1 MIENNTVAAEEAVEA
16 NATAEAAVAVKP
28 KRHINQQK
36 LQDNLWGW
44 AFCVP
49 LIVGTVLFIY
59 IALVM
64 ALLLSFTVY
73 SGSIHGNVWEF
84 LGKMLTGGEF
94 EYTANVITGESYAG
108 NVFTDF
114 PAFDADGMPIGDG
127 RPDPLRWYKF
137 IFTDTMASSQDAYDL
152 GFSMSSMGMTLFNT
166 VFYMIGIPIGMV
178 LSMFFAVCM
187 SRDIKGANFFRVL
200 YYLPSV
206 ASTVAVVFTFNKL
219 FQDGGVIN
227 SLLGGSDIPW
237 FNTGDGEPLLGAEQ
251 GIDPFWQQGLLN
263 KTMIVIMM
271 VWKGLGGTIILYIA
285 GLSGVNASTKE
296 AAQIDGAN
304 GWQIFWKV
312 TMPDLYPVIFYNIV
326 TSVIG
331 GMQIY
336 AEPELFFPTPSSTSD
351 ISQTYQTKPNMMTS
365 GYVALIWF
373 WGIRGIVALGIDTI
387 QLNPNYGQV
396 EYQGLGAAYGMVL
409 AVIILVLTL
418 FQFWLDKK
426 NAE

>member
-1 MIENNTVAAEEAVEA
+1 MMENNTAAAEEVVEST
-16 NATAEAAVAVKP
+16 ATAEAAGAVKP

-44 AFCVP
+44 IFCLP

-59 IALVM
+59 IALIM
-64 ALLLSFTVY
+64 AVLVSFTVY
-73 SGSIHGNVWEF
+73 SSTLHGNVFDF
-84 LGKMLTGGEF
+84 LGTMFTGGEIN
-94 EYTANVITGESYAG
+94 YDGDLL
-108 NVFTDF
+108 NVFSDQVLVDGKWVTRTD
-114 PAFDADGMPIGDG
+114 A
-127 RPDPLRWYKF
+127 LRWYKY
-137 IFTDTMASSQDAYDL
+137 IFTNVESSCADAAQMEL
-152 GFSMSSMGMTLFNT
+152 EMSTMGMTLFNT

-219 FQDGGVIN
+219 FTDSGVIN
-227 SLLGGSDIPW
+227 SLLGSRIPW
-237 FNTGDGEPLLGAEQ
+237 FNTGDGEPLLGAEA

-263 KTMIVIMM
+263 KTMVVIMM

-296 AAQIDGAN
+296 AAQIDGAS
-304 GWQIFWKV
+304 GWKIFWKV

-336 AEPELFFPTPSSTSD
+336 AEPELFFPTSGD
-351 ISQTYQTKPNMMTS
+351 NHLGLPNMLTS
-365 GYVALIWF
+365 GYVSLIWF
-373 WGIRGIVALGIDTI
+373 WGRNPTTSVGSDVIDLTGMSSTT
-387 QLNPNYGQV
+387 PF
-396 EYQGLGAAYGMVL
+396 ESLGAAYGMIL
-409 AVIILVLTL
+409 AIIIFVLTL
-418 FQFWLDKK
+418 FQFWLDKR

>member
-1 MIENNTVAAEEAVEA
+1 MMENNTAAAEEAVE
-16 NATAEAAVAVKP
+16 NTATAEATVAVKP
-28 KRHINQQK
+28 KRHVNQQK

-44 AFCVP
+44 IFCLP

-59 IALVM
+59 IALIM
-64 ALLLSFTVY
+64 AVLVSFTVY
-73 SGSIHGNVWEF
+73 SSTLHGNVFDF
-84 LGKMLTGGEF
+84 LGTMFTGGEIN
-94 EYTANVITGESYAG
+94 YDGDLL
-108 NVFTDF
+108 NVFSDQVQNAAGDWVPRTD
-114 PAFDADGMPIGDG
+114 A
-127 RPDPLRWYKF
+127 LRWYKY
-137 IFTDTMASSQDAYDL
+137 IFTNVESSCADAAQL
-152 GFSMSSMGMTLFNT
+152 GLEMSTMGMTLFNT

-219 FQDGGVIN
+219 FTDSGVIN
-227 SLLGGSDIPW
+227 SLLGSRIPW
-237 FNTGDGEPLLGAEQ
+237 FNTGDGEPLLGAEA

-263 KTMIVIMM
+263 KTMVVIMM

-296 AAQIDGAN
+296 AAQIDGAS
-304 GWQIFWKV
+304 GWKIFWKV

-336 AEPELFFPTPSSTSD
+336 AEPELFFPTSTSTLE
-351 ISQTYQTKPNMMTS
+351 IGGSYLFRPNLLTS
-365 GYVALIWF
+365 GYVSLIWF
-373 WGIRGIVALGIDTI
+373 WGLRGIVPVGSGTI
-387 QLNPNYGQV
+387 YLTPGNNAVSY
-396 EYQGLGAAYGMVL
+396 EGLGAAYGMVL
-409 AVIILVLTL
+409 AIIILVLTL

>member
-1 MIENNTVAAEEAVEA
+1 MMENNTAAAEEVVEST
-16 NATAEAAVAVKP
+16 ATAEAAVAVKP

-44 AFCVP
+44 IFCLP

-59 IALVM
+59 IALIM
-64 ALLLSFTVY
+64 AVLVSFTVY
-73 SGSIHGNVWEF
+73 SSTLHGNVFDF
-84 LGKMLTGGEF
+84 LGTMFTGGEIN
-94 EYTANVITGESYAG
+94 YDGDLL
-108 NVFTDF
+108 NVFSDQVLVDGEWVTRTD
-114 PAFDADGMPIGDG
+114 A
-127 RPDPLRWYKF
+127 LRWYKY
-137 IFTDTMASSQDAYDL
+137 IFTNVESSCADAAQMEL
-152 GFSMSSMGMTLFNT
+152 EMSTMGMTLFNT

-219 FQDGGVIN
+219 FTDSGVIN
-227 SLLGGSDIPW
+227 SLLGSRIPW
-237 FNTGDGEPLLGAEQ
+237 FNTGDGKPLLGAEA

-263 KTMIVIMM
+263 KTMVVIMM

-296 AAQIDGAN
+296 AAQIDGAS
-304 GWQIFWKV
+304 GWKIFWKV

-336 AEPELFFPTPSSTSD
+336 AEPELFFPTSGD
-351 ISQTYQTKPNMMTS
+351 NHLGMPNMLTS
-365 GYVALIWF
+365 GYVSLIWF
-373 WGIRGIVALGIDTI
+373 WGRNPTTSVGSDVIDLTGMSSTT
-387 QLNPNYGQV
+387 PF
-396 EYQGLGAAYGMVL
+396 ESLGAAYGMIL
-409 AVIILVLTL
+409 AIIIFVLTL
-418 FQFWLDKK
+418 FQFWLDKR

>member
-1 MIENNTVAAEEAVEA
+1 MMENNTAAAEEVVESA
-16 NATAEAAVAVKP
+16 ATADAAIAVKP

-44 AFCVP
+44 IFCLP

-59 IALVM
+59 IALIM
-64 ALLLSFTVY
+64 AVLISFTVY
-73 SGSIHGNVWEF
+73 SSTLHGNVFDF
-84 LGKMLTGGEF
+84 LGTMFSGGQIN
-94 EYTANVITGESYAG
+94 YDGDLL
-108 NVFTDF
+108 NVFSDQMLVDGEWVTRTD
-114 PAFDADGMPIGDG
+114 A
-127 RPDPLRWYKF
+127 LRWYKY
-137 IFTDTMASSQDAYDL
+137 IFTNVESSCADAAQMEL
-152 GFSMSSMGMTLFNT
+152 EMSTMGMTLFNT

-219 FQDGGVIN
+219 FTDSGVIN
-227 SLLGGSDIPW
+227 SLLGSRIPW
-237 FNTGDGEPLLGAEQ
+237 FNTGDGKPLLGAEA

-263 KTMIVIMM
+263 KTMVVIMM

-296 AAQIDGAN
+296 AAQIDGAS
-304 GWQIFWKV
+304 GWKIFWKV

-336 AEPELFFPTPSSTSD
+336 AEPELFFPTSGD
-351 ISQTYQTKPNMMTS
+351 NHLGMPNLLTS

-373 WGIRGIVALGIDTI
+373 WGRNPTTSVGADVIDLTGMSSST
-387 QLNPNYGQV
+387 PF
-396 EYQGLGAAYGMVL
+396 ESLGAAYGMIL
-409 AVIILVLTL
+409 AIIIFVLTL

>member
-1 MIENNTVAAEEAVEA
+1 MMENNTAAAEEVVEST
-16 NATAEAAVAVKP
+16 ATAEAAVAVKP

-44 AFCVP
+44 IFCLP

-59 IALVM
+59 IALIM
-64 ALLLSFTVY
+64 AVLVSFTVY
-73 SGSIHGNVWEF
+73 SSTLHGNVFDF
-84 LGKMLTGGEF
+84 LGTMFTGGEIN
-94 EYTANVITGESYAG
+94 YDGDLL
-108 NVFTDF
+108 NVFSDQVLVDGEWVTRTD
-114 PAFDADGMPIGDG
+114 A
-127 RPDPLRWYKF
+127 LRWYKY
-137 IFTDTMASSQDAYDL
+137 IFTNVESSCADAAQMGL
-152 GFSMSSMGMTLFNT
+152 EMSTMGMTLFNT

-219 FQDGGVIN
+219 FTDSGVIN
-227 SLLGGSDIPW
+227 SLLGSRIPW
-237 FNTGDGEPLLGAEQ
+237 FNTGDGEPLLGAEA

-263 KTMIVIMM
+263 KTMVVIMM

-296 AAQIDGAN
+296 AAQIDGAS
-304 GWQIFWKV
+304 GWKIFWKV

-336 AEPELFFPTPSSTSD
+336 AEPELFFPTSGD
-351 ISQTYQTKPNMMTS
+351 NHLGLPNMLTS
-365 GYVALIWF
+365 GYVSLIWF
-373 WGIRGIVALGIDTI
+373 WGRNPTTSVGSDVIDLTGMSSTT
-387 QLNPNYGQV
+387 PF
-396 EYQGLGAAYGMVL
+396 ESLGAAYGMIL
-409 AVIILVLTL
+409 AIIIFVLTL

>member
-1 MIENNTVAAEEAVEA
+1 MMENNTAAAEEVVEST
-16 NATAEAAVAVKP
+16 ATAEAAVAVKP

-44 AFCVP
+44 IFCLP

-59 IALVM
+59 IALIM
-64 ALLLSFTVY
+64 AVLVSFTVY
-73 SGSIHGNVWEF
+73 SSTLHGNVFDF
-84 LGKMLTGGEF
+84 LGTMFTGGEIN
-94 EYTANVITGESYAG
+94 YDGDLL
-108 NVFTDF
+108 NVFSDQVQNAAGDWVPRTD
-114 PAFDADGMPIGDG
+114 A
-127 RPDPLRWYKF
+127 LRWYKY
-137 IFTDTMASSQDAYDL
+137 IFTNVESSCADAAQL
-152 GFSMSSMGMTLFNT
+152 GLEMSTMGMTLFNT

-219 FQDGGVIN
+219 FTDSGVIN
-227 SLLGGSDIPW
+227 SLLGSRIPW
-237 FNTGDGEPLLGAEQ
+237 FNTGDGEPLLGAEA

-263 KTMIVIMM
+263 KTMVVIMM

-296 AAQIDGAN
+296 AAQIDGAS
-304 GWQIFWKV
+304 GWKIFWKV

-336 AEPELFFPTPSSTSD
+336 AEPELFFPTSGD
-351 ISQTYQTKPNMMTS
+351 NLLGLPNMLTS
-365 GYVALIWF
+365 GYVSLIWF
-373 WGIRGIVALGIDTI
+373 WGRNPATSPGSDIID
-387 QLNPNYGQV
+387 LNGMTSSTPF
-396 EYQGLGAAYGMVL
+396 ESLGAAYGMIL
-409 AVIILVLTL
+409 AIIIFVLTL

>member
-1 MIENNTVAAEEAVEA
+1 MMENNTAAAEEVVE
-16 NATAEAAVAVKP
+16 NTATAEAAVAVKP

-44 AFCVP
+44 IFCLP

-59 IALVM
+59 IALIM
-64 ALLLSFTVY
+64 AVLVSFTVY
-73 SGSIHGNVWEF
+73 SSTLHGNVFDF
-84 LGKMLTGGEF
+84 LGTMFTGGEIN
-94 EYTANVITGESYAG
+94 YDGDLL
-108 NVFTDF
+108 NVFSDQVLVDGKWVTRTD
-114 PAFDADGMPIGDG
+114 A
-127 RPDPLRWYKF
+127 LRWYKY
-137 IFTDTMASSQDAYDL
+137 IFTNVESSCADAAQL
-152 GFSMSSMGMTLFNT
+152 GLEMSTMGMTLFNT
-166 VFYMIGIPIGMV
+166 VFYLIGIPIGMV

-219 FQDGGVIN
+219 FTDSGVIN
-227 SLLGGSDIPW
+227 SLLGSRIPW
-237 FNTGDGEPLLGAEQ
+237 FNTGDGEPLLGAEA

-263 KTMIVIMM
+263 KTMVVIMM

-296 AAQIDGAN
+296 AAQIDGAS
-304 GWQIFWKV
+304 GWKIFWKV

-336 AEPELFFPTPSSTSD
+336 AEPELFFPTSGD
-351 ISQTYQTKPNMMTS
+351 NHLGLPNMLTS
-365 GYVALIWF
+365 GYVSLIWF
-373 WGIRGIVALGIDTI
+373 WGRNPATSPGSDIID
-387 QLNPNYGQV
+387 LNGMTSSTPF
-396 EYQGLGAAYGMVL
+396 ESLGAAYGMIL
-409 AVIILVLTL
+409 AIIIFVLTL

>member
-1 MIENNTVAAEEAVEA
+1 MMENNTAAAEEVVEST
-16 NATAEAAVAVKP
+16 ATAEAAVAVKP

-44 AFCVP
+44 IFCLP

-59 IALVM
+59 IALIM
-64 ALLLSFTVY
+64 AVLVSFTVY
-73 SGSIHGNVWEF
+73 SSTLHGNVFDF
-84 LGKMLTGGEF
+84 LGTMFTGGEIN
-94 EYTANVITGESYAG
+94 YDGDLL
-108 NVFTDF
+108 NVFSDQVLVDGKWVTRTD
-114 PAFDADGMPIGDG
+114 A
-127 RPDPLRWYKF
+127 LRWYKY
-137 IFTDTMASSQDAYDL
+137 IFTNVESSCADAAQMEL
-152 GFSMSSMGMTLFNT
+152 EMSTMGMTLFNT

-219 FQDGGVIN
+219 FTDSGVIN
-227 SLLGGSDIPW
+227 SLLGSRIPW
-237 FNTGDGEPLLGAEQ
+237 FNTGDGEPLLGAEA

-263 KTMIVIMM
+263 KTMVVIMM

-296 AAQIDGAN
+296 AAQIDGAS
-304 GWQIFWKV
+304 GWKIFWKV

-336 AEPELFFPTPSSTSD
+336 AEPELFFPTSGD
-351 ISQTYQTKPNMMTS
+351 NHLGLPNMLTS
-365 GYVALIWF
+365 GYVSLIWF
-373 WGIRGIVALGIDTI
+373 WGRNPTTSVGSDVIDLTGMSSTT
-387 QLNPNYGQV
+387 PF
-396 EYQGLGAAYGMVL
+396 ESLGAAYGMIL
-409 AVIILVLTL
+409 AIIIFVLTL

>member
-1 MIENNTVAAEEAVEA
+1 MMENNTAAAEEVVESA
-16 NATAEAAVAVKP
+16 ATAEAAVAVKP

-44 AFCVP
+44 IFCLP

-59 IALVM
+59 IALIM
-64 ALLLSFTVY
+64 AVLVSFTVY
-73 SGSIHGNVWEF
+73 SSTLHGNVFDF
-84 LGKMLTGGEF
+84 LGTMFTGGEIN
-94 EYTANVITGESYAG
+94 YDGDLL
-108 NVFTDF
+108 NVFSDQELVDGEWVTRTD
-114 PAFDADGMPIGDG
+114 A
-127 RPDPLRWYKF
+127 LRWYKY
-137 IFTDTMASSQDAYDL
+137 IFTNVESSCADAAQMEL
-152 GFSMSSMGMTLFNT
+152 EMSTMGMTLFNT

-219 FQDGGVIN
+219 FTDSGVIN
-227 SLLGGSDIPW
+227 SLLGSRIPW
-237 FNTGDGEPLLGAEQ
+237 FNTGDGEPLLGAEA

-263 KTMIVIMM
+263 KTMVVIMM

-296 AAQIDGAN
+296 AAQIDGAS
-304 GWQIFWKV
+304 GWKIFWKV

-336 AEPELFFPTPSSTSD
+336 AEPELFFPTSGD
-351 ISQTYQTKPNMMTS
+351 NHLGLPNMLTS
-365 GYVALIWF
+365 GYVSLIWF
-373 WGIRGIVALGIDTI
+373 WGRNPATSPGSDIID
-387 QLNPNYGQV
+387 LNGMTSSTPF
-396 EYQGLGAAYGMVL
+396 ESLGAAYGMIL
-409 AVIILVLTL
+409 AIFIFVLTL

>member
-1 MIENNTVAAEEAVEA
+1 MMENNTAAAEEVVEST
-16 NATAEAAVAVKP
+16 ATAEAAVAVKP

-44 AFCVP
+44 IFCLP

-59 IALVM
+59 IALIM
-64 ALLLSFTVY
+64 AVLVSFTVY
-73 SGSIHGNVWEF
+73 SSTLHGNVFDF
-84 LGKMLTGGEF
+84 LGTMFSGGQIN
-94 EYTANVITGESYAG
+94 YDGDLL
-108 NVFTDF
+108 NVFSDQMLVDGEWVTRTD
-114 PAFDADGMPIGDG
+114 A
-127 RPDPLRWYKF
+127 LRWYKY
-137 IFTDTMASSQDAYDL
+137 IFTNVESSCADAAQMEL
-152 GFSMSSMGMTLFNT
+152 EMSTMGMTLFNT

-219 FQDGGVIN
+219 FTDSGVIN
-227 SLLGGSDIPW
+227 SLLGSRIPW
-237 FNTGDGEPLLGAEQ
+237 FNTGDGKPLLGAEA

-263 KTMIVIMM
+263 KTMVVIMM

-296 AAQIDGAN
+296 AAQIDGAS
-304 GWQIFWKV
+304 GWKIFWKV

-336 AEPELFFPTPSSTSD
+336 AEPELFFPTSGD
-351 ISQTYQTKPNMMTS
+351 NHLGLPNMLTS
-365 GYVALIWF
+365 GYVSLIWF
-373 WGIRGIVALGIDTI
+373 WGRNPTTSVGSDVIDLTGMSSTT
-387 QLNPNYGQV
+387 PF
-396 EYQGLGAAYGMVL
+396 ESLGAAYGMIL
-409 AVIILVLTL
+409 AIIIFVLTL

>member
-1 MIENNTVAAEEAVEA
+1 MMENNTAAAEEVVEST
-16 NATAEAAVAVKP
+16 ATADAAIAVKP

-44 AFCVP
+44 IFCLP

-59 IALVM
+59 IALIM
-64 ALLLSFTVY
+64 AVLISFTVY
-73 SGSIHGNVWEF
+73 SSTLHGNVFDF
-84 LGKMLTGGEF
+84 LGTMFSGGQIN
-94 EYTANVITGESYAG
+94 YDGDLL
-108 NVFTDF
+108 NVFSDQMLVDGEWVTRTD
-114 PAFDADGMPIGDG
+114 A
-127 RPDPLRWYKF
+127 LRWYKY
-137 IFTDTMASSQDAYDL
+137 IFTNVESSCADAAQMEL
-152 GFSMSSMGMTLFNT
+152 EMSTMGMTLFNT

-206 ASTVAVVFTFNKL
+206 ASTVAIVFTFYKL
-219 FQDGGVIN
+219 FQNGGAIN
-227 SLLGGSDIPW
+227 SLLGAEIPW
-237 FNTGDGEPLLGAEQ
+237 FQMPQGSASSLLGGEQ
-251 GIDPFWQQGLLN
+251 GVDPFWMQGLLN

-336 AEPELFFPTPSSTSD
+336 AEPELFFPTSTSTLE
-351 ISQTYQTKPNMMTS
+351 IGGSYLFRPNLLTS
-365 GYVALIWF
+365 GYVSLIWF
-373 WGIRGIVALGIDTI
+373 WGLRGIVPVGSGTI
-387 QLNPNYGQV
+387 YLTPGNNAVSY
-396 EYQGLGAAYGMVL
+396 EGLGAAYGMVL
-409 AVIILVLTL
+409 AIIILVLTL

>member
-114 PAFDADGMPIGDG
+114 PAFDANGMPTEY
-127 RPDPLRWYKF
+127 RTDPLRWYKF
-137 IFTDTMASSQDAYDL
+137 IFTDTMASCQDAYDL

-219 FQDGGVIN
+219 FTDSGVIN
-227 SLLGGSDIPW
+227 SLLGSRIPW
-237 FNTGDGEPLLGAEQ
+237 FNTGDGEPLLGAEA

-263 KTMIVIMM
+263 KTMVVIMM

-296 AAQIDGAN
+296 AAQIDGAS
-304 GWQIFWKV
+304 GWKIFWKV

-336 AEPELFFPTPSSTSD
+336 AEPELFFPTSGD
-351 ISQTYQTKPNMMTS
+351 NLLGLPNMLTS
-365 GYVALIWF
+365 GYVSLIWF
-373 WGIRGIVALGIDTI
+373 WGRNPATSPGSDIID
-387 QLNPNYGQV
+387 LNGMTSSTPF
-396 EYQGLGAAYGMVL
+396 ESLGAAYGMIL
-409 AVIILVLTL
+409 AIIIFVLTL

>member
-1 MIENNTVAAEEAVEA
+1 MMENNTAAAEEAVE
-16 NATAEAAVAVKP
+16 NTATAEAAVAVKP
-28 KRHINQQK
+28 KRHVNQQK

-44 AFCVP
+44 LFCLP

-73 SGSIHGNVWEF
+73 SGTVHGDVWSF
-84 LGKMLTGGEF
+84 LGTMFSGGEF
-94 EYTANVITGESYAG
+94 AYGQGADAYFG

-114 PAFDADGMPIGDG
+114 VVDPTTGEILEYRADA
-127 RPDPLRWYKF
+127 LRWYKF
-137 IFTDTMASSQDAYDL
+137 IFTNEQHSCGVAESLPGVGPINTMGA
-152 GFSMSSMGMTLFNT
+152 TLFNT

-206 ASTVAVVFTFNKL
+206 ASTVAIVFTFYKL
-219 FQDGGVIN
+219 FQNGGAIN
-227 SLLGGSDIPW
+227 SLLGAEIPW
-237 FNTGDGEPLLGAEQ
+237 FQMPQGSASSLLGGEQ
-251 GIDPFWQQGLLN
+251 GVDPFWMQGLLN

-336 AEPELFFPTPSSTSD
+336 AEPELFFPTSTSTLE
-351 ISQTYQTKPNMMTS
+351 IGGSYLFRPNLLTS
-365 GYVALIWF
+365 GYVSLIWF
-373 WGIRGIVALGIDTI
+373 WGLRGIVPVGSGTI
-387 QLNPNYGQV
+387 YLTPGNNAVSY
-396 EYQGLGAAYGMVL
+396 EGLGAAYGMVL
-409 AVIILVLTL
+409 AIIILVLTL

>member
-1 MIENNTVAAEEAVEA
+1 MMENNTAAAEEVVEST
-16 NATAEAAVAVKP
+16 ATAEAAVAVKP

-44 AFCVP
+44 IFCLP

-59 IALVM
+59 IALIM
-64 ALLLSFTVY
+64 AVLVSFTVY
-73 SGSIHGNVWEF
+73 SSTLHGNVFDF
-84 LGKMLTGGEF
+84 LGTMFTGGEIN
-94 EYTANVITGESYAG
+94 YDGDLL
-108 NVFTDF
+108 NVFSDQVLVDGEWVTRTD
-114 PAFDADGMPIGDG
+114 A
-127 RPDPLRWYKF
+127 LRWYKY
-137 IFTDTMASSQDAYDL
+137 IFTNVESSCADAAQMEL
-152 GFSMSSMGMTLFNT
+152 EMSTMGMTLFNT

-219 FQDGGVIN
+219 FTDSGVIN
-227 SLLGGSDIPW
+227 SLLGSRIPW
-237 FNTGDGEPLLGAEQ
+237 FNTGDGEPLLGAEA

-263 KTMIVIMM
+263 KTMVVIMM

-296 AAQIDGAN
+296 AAQIDGAS
-304 GWQIFWKV
+304 GWKIFWKV

-336 AEPELFFPTPSSTSD
+336 AEPELFFPTSGD
-351 ISQTYQTKPNMMTS
+351 NHLGLPNMLTS
-365 GYVALIWF
+365 GYVSLIWF
-373 WGIRGIVALGIDTI
+373 WGRNPTTSVGSDVIDLTGMSSTT
-387 QLNPNYGQV
+387 PF
-396 EYQGLGAAYGMVL
+396 ESLGAAYGMIL
-409 AVIILVLTL
+409 AIIIFVLTL

>member
-1 MIENNTVAAEEAVEA
+1 MMENNTAAAEEVVEST
-16 NATAEAAVAVKP
+16 ATAEAAVAVKP

-44 AFCVP
+44 IFCLP

-59 IALVM
+59 IALIM
-64 ALLLSFTVY
+64 AVLVSFTVY
-73 SGSIHGNVWEF
+73 SSTLHGNVFDF
-84 LGKMLTGGEF
+84 LGTMFTGGEIN
-94 EYTANVITGESYAG
+94 YDGDLL
-108 NVFTDF
+108 NVFSDQVLVDGEWVTRTD
-114 PAFDADGMPIGDG
+114 A
-127 RPDPLRWYKF
+127 LRWYKY
-137 IFTDTMASSQDAYDL
+137 IFTNVESSCADAAQMEL
-152 GFSMSSMGMTLFNT
+152 EMSTMGMTLFNT

-219 FQDGGVIN
+219 FTDSGVIN
-227 SLLGGSDIPW
+227 SLLGSRIPW
-237 FNTGDGEPLLGAEQ
+237 FNTGDGKPLLGAEA

-263 KTMIVIMM
+263 KTMVVIMM

-296 AAQIDGAN
+296 AAQIDGAS
-304 GWQIFWKV
+304 GWKIFWKV

-336 AEPELFFPTPSSTSD
+336 AEPELFFPTSGD
-351 ISQTYQTKPNMMTS
+351 NHLGLPNMLTS
-365 GYVALIWF
+365 GYVSLIWF
-373 WGIRGIVALGIDTI
+373 WGRNPTTSVGSDVIDLTGMSSTT
-387 QLNPNYGQV
+387 PF
-396 EYQGLGAAYGMVL
+396 ESLGAAYGMIL
-409 AVIILVLTL
+409 AIIIFVLTL
-418 FQFWLDKK
+418 FQFWLDKR

>member
-1 MIENNTVAAEEAVEA
+1 MMENNTAAAEEAVE
-16 NATAEAAVAVKP
+16 NTATAEATVAVKP
-28 KRHINQQK
+28 KRHVNQQK

-44 AFCVP
+44 LFCLP

-73 SGSIHGNVWEF
+73 SGTVHGDVWSF
-84 LGKMLTGGEF
+84 LGTMFSGGEF
-94 EYTANVITGESYAG
+94 AYGQGADAYFG

-114 PAFDADGMPIGDG
+114 VVDPTTGEILEYRADA
-127 RPDPLRWYKF
+127 LRWYKF
-137 IFTDTMASSQDAYDL
+137 IFTNEQYSCGVAESLPGVGPINTMGA
-152 GFSMSSMGMTLFNT
+152 TLFNT

-219 FQDGGVIN
+219 FTDSGVIN
-227 SLLGGSDIPW
+227 SLLGSRIPW
-237 FNTGDGEPLLGAEQ
+237 FNTGDGKPLLGAEA

-263 KTMIVIMM
+263 KTMVVIMM

-296 AAQIDGAN
+296 AAQIDGAS
-304 GWQIFWKV
+304 GWKIFWKV

-336 AEPELFFPTPSSTSD
+336 AEPELFFPTSGD
-351 ISQTYQTKPNMMTS
+351 NHLGLPNMLTS
-365 GYVALIWF
+365 GYVSLIWF
-373 WGIRGIVALGIDTI
+373 WGRNPTTSVGSDVIDLTGMSSTT
-387 QLNPNYGQV
+387 PF
-396 EYQGLGAAYGMVL
+396 ESLGAAYGMIL
-409 AVIILVLTL
+409 AIIIFVLTL

>member
-1 MIENNTVAAEEAVEA
+1 MMENNTAAAEEVVESA
-16 NATAEAAVAVKP
+16 ATAEAAVAVKP

-44 AFCVP
+44 IFCLP

-59 IALVM
+59 IALIM
-64 ALLLSFTVY
+64 AVLVSFTVY
-73 SGSIHGNVWEF
+73 SSTLHGNVFDF
-84 LGKMLTGGEF
+84 LGTMFTGGEIN
-94 EYTANVITGESYAG
+94 YDGDLL
-108 NVFTDF
+108 NVFSDQVLVDGEWVTRTD
-114 PAFDADGMPIGDG
+114 A
-127 RPDPLRWYKF
+127 LRWYKY
-137 IFTDTMASSQDAYDL
+137 IFTNVESSCADAAQMEL
-152 GFSMSSMGMTLFNT
+152 EMSTMGMTLFNT

-219 FQDGGVIN
+219 FTDSGVIN
-227 SLLGGSDIPW
+227 SLLGSRIPW
-237 FNTGDGEPLLGAEQ
+237 FNTGDGEPLLGAEA

-263 KTMIVIMM
+263 KTMVVIMM

-296 AAQIDGAN
+296 AAQIDGAS
-304 GWQIFWKV
+304 GWKIFWKV

-336 AEPELFFPTPSSTSD
+336 AEPELFFPTSGD
-351 ISQTYQTKPNMMTS
+351 NHLGLPNMLTS
-365 GYVALIWF
+365 GYVSLIWF
-373 WGIRGIVALGIDTI
+373 WGRNPATSPGSDIID
-387 QLNPNYGQV
+387 LNGMTSSTPF
-396 EYQGLGAAYGMVL
+396 ESLGAAYGMIL
-409 AVIILVLTL
+409 AIIIFVLTL

>member
-1 MIENNTVAAEEAVEA
+1 MMENNTAAAEEVVEST
-16 NATAEAAVAVKP
+16 ATADAAIAVKP

-44 AFCVP
+44 IFCLP

-59 IALVM
+59 IALIM
-64 ALLLSFTVY
+64 AVLISFTVY
-73 SGSIHGNVWEF
+73 SSTLHGNVFDF
-84 LGKMLTGGEF
+84 LGTMFSGGQIN
-94 EYTANVITGESYAG
+94 YDGDLL
-108 NVFTDF
+108 NVFSDQMLVDGEWVTRTD
-114 PAFDADGMPIGDG
+114 A
-127 RPDPLRWYKF
+127 LRWYKY
-137 IFTDTMASSQDAYDL
+137 IFTNVESSCADAAQMEL
-152 GFSMSSMGMTLFNT
+152 EMSTMGMTLFNT

-219 FQDGGVIN
+219 FTDSGVIN
-227 SLLGGSDIPW
+227 SLLGSRIPW
-237 FNTGDGEPLLGAEQ
+237 FNTGDGKPLLGAEA
-251 GIDPFWQQGLLN
+251 GVDPFWQQGLLN
-263 KTMIVIMM
+263 KTMVVIMM

-296 AAQIDGAN
+296 AAQIDGAS
-304 GWQIFWKV
+304 GWKIFWKV

-336 AEPELFFPTPSSTSD
+336 AEPELFFPTSGD
-351 ISQTYQTKPNMMTS
+351 NHLGMPNLLTS

-373 WGIRGIVALGIDTI
+373 WGRNPTTSVGADVIDLTGMSSST
-387 QLNPNYGQV
+387 PF
-396 EYQGLGAAYGMVL
+396 ESLGAAYGMIL
-409 AVIILVLTL
+409 AIIIFVLTL

>member
-1 MIENNTVAAEEAVEA
+1 MMENNTAAAEEVVESA
-16 NATAEAAVAVKP
+16 ATAEAAVAVKP

-44 AFCVP
+44 IFCLP

-59 IALVM
+59 IALIM
-64 ALLLSFTVY
+64 AVLVSFTVY
-73 SGSIHGNVWEF
+73 SSTLHGNVFDF
-84 LGKMLTGGEF
+84 LGTMFSGGEIN
-94 EYTANVITGESYAG
+94 YDGDLL
-108 NVFTDF
+108 NVFSDQELVDGEWVTRTD
-114 PAFDADGMPIGDG
+114 A
-127 RPDPLRWYKF
+127 LRWYKY
-137 IFTDTMASSQDAYDL
+137 IFTNVEASCADAAQMKL
-152 GFSMSSMGMTLFNT
+152 EMSTMGMTLFNT

-219 FQDGGVIN
+219 FTDSGVIN
-227 SLLGGSDIPW
+227 SLLGSRIPW
-237 FNTGDGEPLLGAEQ
+237 FNTGDGEPLLGVEA
-251 GIDPFWQQGLLN
+251 GVDPFWQQGLLN
-263 KTMIVIMM
+263 KTMVVIMM

-296 AAQIDGAN
+296 AAQIDGAS
-304 GWQIFWKV
+304 GWKIFWKV

-336 AEPELFFPTPSSTSD
+336 AEPELFFPTSGD
-351 ISQTYQTKPNMMTS
+351 NHLGMPNLLTS
-365 GYVALIWF
+365 GYVSLIWF
-373 WGIRGIVALGIDTI
+373 WGRNPATSPGSDVID
-387 QLNPNYGQV
+387 LNGMTSSTPF
-396 EYQGLGAAYGMVL
+396 ESLGAAYGMIL
-409 AVIILVLTL
+409 AIIIFVLTL

>member
-1 MIENNTVAAEEAVEA
+1 MMENNTAAAEEVVEST
-16 NATAEAAVAVKP
+16 ATAEAAVAVKP

-44 AFCVP
+44 IFCLP

-59 IALVM
+59 IALIM
-64 ALLLSFTVY
+64 AVLVSFTVY
-73 SGSIHGNVWEF
+73 SSTLHGNVFDF
-84 LGKMLTGGEF
+84 LGTMFTGGEIN
-94 EYTANVITGESYAG
+94 YDGDLL
-108 NVFTDF
+108 NVFSDQVLVDGKWVTRTD
-114 PAFDADGMPIGDG
+114 A
-127 RPDPLRWYKF
+127 LRWYKY
-137 IFTDTMASSQDAYDL
+137 IFTNVESGCADAAQMEL
-152 GFSMSSMGMTLFNT
+152 EMSTMGMTLFNT

-219 FQDGGVIN
+219 FTDSGVIN
-227 SLLGGSDIPW
+227 SLLGSRIPW
-237 FNTGDGEPLLGAEQ
+237 FNTGDGKPLLGAEA

-263 KTMIVIMM
+263 KTMVVIMM

-296 AAQIDGAN
+296 AAQIDGAS
-304 GWQIFWKV
+304 GWKIFWKV

-336 AEPELFFPTPSSTSD
+336 AEPELFFPTSGD
-351 ISQTYQTKPNMMTS
+351 NHLGLPNMLTS
-365 GYVALIWF
+365 GYVSLIWF
-373 WGIRGIVALGIDTI
+373 WGRNPTTSVGSDVIDLTGMSSTT
-387 QLNPNYGQV
+387 PF
-396 EYQGLGAAYGMVL
+396 ESLGAAYGMIL
-409 AVIILVLTL
+409 AIIIFVLTL